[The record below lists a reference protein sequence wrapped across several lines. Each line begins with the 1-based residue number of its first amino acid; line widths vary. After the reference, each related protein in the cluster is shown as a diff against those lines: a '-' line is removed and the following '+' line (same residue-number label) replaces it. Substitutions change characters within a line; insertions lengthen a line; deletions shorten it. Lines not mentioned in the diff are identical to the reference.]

1 MYWRSMQQ
9 RWLSRSSLP
18 MSKLPCRIRS
28 YVQCCFRR
36 HWLYERPYW
45 KSYGLSRHVFFNER
59 RLLSHQMPLLDMSE
73 FRIESLY
80 SYYLQSLCRLLL
92 WKSDKYRL
100 SKRNSGVITSKVCKD
115 FPRESAN
122 TFAPSKVCID
132 FHSESPG
139 RLSGRKYLQ
148 TLVESLCRLWR

>member
-1 MYWRSMQQ
+1 MTHSEV
-9 RWLSRSSLP
+9 LSHY
-18 MSKLPCRIRS
+18 MSKKLEFLPKM
-28 YVQCCFRR
+28 QLQTALEF
-36 HWLYERPYW
+36 YEVWIVSSKPPY
-45 KSYGLSRHVFFNER
+45 SQANSSRKHTTWVKLCEN
-59 RLLSHQMPLLDMSE
+59 LTE

>member
-1 MYWRSMQQ
+1 MCEPV
-9 RWLSRSSLP
+9 LKGLNNEKCHIVGSRNGTISVLIFSE
-18 MSKLPCRIRS
+18 I
-28 YVQCCFRR
+28 
-36 HWLYERPYW
+36 
-45 KSYGLSRHVFFNER
+45 
-59 RLLSHQMPLLDMSE
+59 SE
-73 FRIESLY
+73 FQMIGFLFDQKRSRIT
-80 SYYLQSLCRLLL
+80 
-92 WKSDKYRL
+92 DK
-100 SKRNSGVITSKVCKD
+100 KNCIVITSKVCKD